1 MEEALALFSE
11 VREGEIYNLSVLT
24 QFENLHVKSQS
35 EFGKNREFFIIFLL
49 IIDARVGHHR

>member
-24 QFENLHVKSQS
+24 QFESYM
-35 EFGKNREFFIIFLL
+35 
-49 IIDARVGHHR
+49 